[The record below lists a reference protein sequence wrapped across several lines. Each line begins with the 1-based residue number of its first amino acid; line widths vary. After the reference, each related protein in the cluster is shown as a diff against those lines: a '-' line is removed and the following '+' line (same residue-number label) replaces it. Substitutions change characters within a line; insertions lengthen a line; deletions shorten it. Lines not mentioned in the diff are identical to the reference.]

1 MVESFS
7 LNANAIKQ
15 IEELIKESGLYGSKS
30 EFYREAVREKTL
42 ELIKLK
48 QTKIRKEFTEIA
60 RKRGYKPKFPGFL
73 TREEKIEIADK
84 YLEERGLKKLFGR

>member
-7 LNANAIKQ
+7 LNKEVIKD
-15 IEELIKESGLYGSKS
+15 IKKLIRSSGFYSSKS
-30 EFYREAVREKTL
+30 EFYRDAVRDKYF

-48 QTKIRKEFTEIA
+48 QKKVRKEFTEIA

-73 TREEKIEIADK
+73 TREEKIEVAN
-84 YLEERGLKKLFGR
+84 EHLKEHGFQPRQAK